1 MPLMRIRSLKDL
13 CANQCFSGIFKKTF
27 FCINSVIFSLNFK
40 KTLSTMNRIFF
51 LLLLLATLFSFQV
64 HGQSVMIHGG
74 GLFDGSGSDIR
85 ENVTIIIED
94 GIIESVTDGYL
105 DPEGGQMLI
114 DLKDKTVLP
123 GLIDLHVHLEMETNP
138 GRYAETFTMNPE
150 ERALRSVMYARRT
163 IEAGFTTVRDLG
175 GTGVNTALRDAVNAG
190 YIQGPRI
197 ISVGK
202 SIATTGGH
210 ADPTNGHR
218 HDLMGSPGPAEGVI
232 NGETEAREA
241 VRQRYKNGADHIKI
255 TATGGV
261 LSVAKSGQN
270 PQFMVDEVQAIV
282 ETANDYDMHVA
293 AHAHGKEGMLRAVNA
308 GVTTIEHGTYMD
320 EEVMDAMIE
329 KGTYYV
335 PTILAGNFVAEKAE
349 IDGFFPDLVRP
360 KAREIGPI
368 IQETFGKAYAYGVNI
383 AFGTD
388 SGVSPHGENAKEF
401 ALMVEAGMPPFEAI
415 MSSIKTGAEVLG
427 LYDQIGSIE
436 AGKAADIIAVDGN
449 PLENIQTLES
459 VSFVMKDGV
468 VIKN

>member
-1 MPLMRIRSLKDL
+1 
-13 CANQCFSGIFKKTF
+13 
-27 FCINSVIFSLNFK
+27 
-40 KTLSTMNRIFF
+40 MNRNFF
-51 LLLLLATLFSFQV
+51 LLFLFVTLFTFQA
-64 HGQSVMIHGG
+64 HGQSAVIHAGA
-74 GLFDGSGSDIR
+74 LFDGTGSDIR
-85 ENVTIIIED
+85 ENVTIVVED
-94 GIIESVTDGYL
+94 GIIESVSDGYT
-105 DPEGGQMLI
+105 DPEGNQMLI

-150 ERALRSVMYARRT
+150 DKALRSVMYARRT
-163 IEAGFTTVRDLG
+163 LEAGFTTVRDLG

-202 SIATTGGH
+202 AIATTGGH

-232 NGETEAREA
+232 NGEADAREA

-270 PQFMVDEVQAIV
+270 PQFMVDEVEAIV

-293 AHAHGKEGMLRAVNA
+293 AHAHGQEGMLRAVNA
-308 GVTTIEHGTYMD
+308 GVKTIEHGTYMD

-329 KGTYYV
+329 MGTYYV

-388 SGVSPHGENAKEF
+388 SGVSPHGENGKEF
-401 ALMVEAGMPPFEAI
+401 ALMVEAGMPPQEAI
-415 MSSIKTGAEVLG
+415 LSSVNTGAEVLG
-427 LYDQIGSIE
+427 LADQIGSIE
-436 AGKAADIIAVDGN
+436 AGKMADIIAVDDN
-449 PLENIQTLES
+449 PLENIQTLEE

-468 VIKN
+468 IIKN

>member
-1 MPLMRIRSLKDL
+1 MKR
-13 CANQCFSGIFKKTF
+13 
-27 FCINSVIFSLNFK
+27 V
-40 KTLSTMNRIFF
+40 ST
-51 LLLLLATLFSFQV
+51 LLLLFFLGAFQV
-64 HGQSVMIHGG
+64 HAQSTIIHAGS
-74 GLFDGSGSDIR
+74 LFDGTANDIR
-85 ENVTIIIED
+85 ENVTIIVSD
-94 GIIESVTDGYL
+94 GVIESVTDGFTN
-105 DPEGGQMLI
+105 PENGQNLI
-114 DLKDKTVLP
+114 DLSDKIVLP

-150 ERALRSVMYARRT
+150 DRALRSVMYVRRT

-282 ETANDYDMHVA
+282 ETANVYGMQVA

-320 EEVMDAMIE
+320 EEVMNAMVE

-349 IDGFFPDLVRP
+349 EEGFFPDLVRP
-360 KAREIGPI
+360 KAREIGPL

-388 SGVSPHGENAKEF
+388 SGVSPHGENGKEF
-401 ALMVEAGMPPFEAI
+401 ALMVEAGMPPAEAI
-415 MSSIKTGAEVLG
+415 LSSVKTGAEVLG
-427 LYDQIGSIE
+427 LSDQIGSIE
-436 AGKAADIIAVDGN
+436 AGKMADIIAVDDN
-449 PLENIQTLES
+449 PIENIQTLEN

-468 VIKN
+468 VVKN

>member
-1 MPLMRIRSLKDL
+1 MKR
-13 CANQCFSGIFKKTF
+13 
-27 FCINSVIFSLNFK
+27 V
-40 KTLSTMNRIFF
+40 ST
-51 LLLLLATLFSFQV
+51 LLLLFFLGAFQV
-64 HGQSVMIHGG
+64 HAQSTIIHAGS
-74 GLFDGSGSDIR
+74 LFDGTANDIR
-85 ENVTIIIED
+85 ENVTIIVSD
-94 GIIESVTDGYL
+94 GVIESVTDGFTN
-105 DPEGGQMLI
+105 PENGQNLI
-114 DLKDKTVLP
+114 DLSDKIVLP

-150 ERALRSVMYARRT
+150 DRALRSVMYVRRT

-282 ETANDYDMHVA
+282 ETANDYGMHVA

-320 EEVMDAMIE
+320 EEVMNAMVE

-349 IDGFFPDLVRP
+349 EEGFFPDLVRP
-360 KAREIGPI
+360 KAREIGPL

-388 SGVSPHGENAKEF
+388 SGVSPHGENGKEF
-401 ALMVEAGMPPFEAI
+401 ALMVEAGMPPAEAI
-415 MSSIKTGAEVLG
+415 LSSVKTGAEVLG
-427 LYDQIGSIE
+427 LSDQIGSIE
-436 AGKAADIIAVDGN
+436 AGKMADIIAVDDN
-449 PLENIQTLES
+449 PIENIQTLEN

-468 VIKN
+468 VVKN

>member
-1 MPLMRIRSLKDL
+1 MKRVS
-13 CANQCFSGIFKKTF
+13 
-27 FCINSVIFSLNFK
+27 
-40 KTLSTMNRIFF
+40 TLLLLF
-51 LLLLLATLFSFQV
+51 LLLGIFQV
-64 HGQSVMIHGG
+64 YAQSTIIHAGS
-74 GLFDGSGSDIR
+74 LFDGTANDIR
-85 ENVTIIIED
+85 DNVTIIVSD
-94 GIIESVTDGYL
+94 GVIESVTDGFTN
-105 DPEGGQMLI
+105 PENGQNLI
-114 DLKDKTVLP
+114 DLSDKTVLP
-123 GLIDLHVHLEMETNP
+123 GLIDLHVHLEGETNP
-138 GRYAETFTMNPE
+138 GRYVETFTMNPE
-150 ERALRSVMYARRT
+150 DRALRSVMFARRT

-202 SIATTGGH
+202 SLATTGGH

-218 HDLMGSPGPAEGVI
+218 FDLMGSPGPAEGVI
-232 NGETEAREA
+232 NGEAAAREA

-308 GVTTIEHGTYMD
+308 GVKTIEHGTYMD

-329 KGTYYV
+329 RETYYV
-335 PTILAGNFVAEKAE
+335 PTVLAGNFVAEKAE
-349 IDGFFPDLVRP
+349 VDGFFPDLVRP
-360 KAREIGPI
+360 KAREIGPL

-401 ALMVEAGMPPFEAI
+401 ALMVEAGMPPVEAI
-415 MSSIKTGAEVLG
+415 LSSVKTGAEVLG
-427 LYDQIGSIE
+427 LHDQIGSIE
-436 AGKAADIIAVDGN
+436 VGKMADIIAVDDN
-449 PLENIQTLES
+449 PIENIQTLEN

>member
-1 MPLMRIRSLKDL
+1 MKR
-13 CANQCFSGIFKKTF
+13 
-27 FCINSVIFSLNFK
+27 V
-40 KTLSTMNRIFF
+40 ST
-51 LLLLLATLFSFQV
+51 LLLLFFLGAFQV
-64 HGQSVMIHGG
+64 HAQSTIIHAGS
-74 GLFDGSGSDIR
+74 LFDGTANDIR
-85 ENVTIIIED
+85 ENVTIIVSD
-94 GIIESVTDGYL
+94 GVIESVTDGFTN
-105 DPEGGQMLI
+105 PENGQNLI
-114 DLKDKTVLP
+114 DLSDKIVLP

-150 ERALRSVMYARRT
+150 DRALRSVMYVRRT

-282 ETANDYDMHVA
+282 ETANDYGMHVA

-320 EEVMDAMIE
+320 EEVMNAMVE

-335 PTILAGNFVAEKAE
+335 PTILAGNLEILWRKKQKKRAFSRTWFVLKREKS
-349 IDGFFPDLVRP
+349 GRLSR
-360 KAREIGPI
+360 KRL
-368 IQETFGKAYAYGVNI
+368 GKR
-383 AFGTD
+383 
-388 SGVSPHGENAKEF
+388 
-401 ALMVEAGMPPFEAI
+401 MP
-415 MSSIKTGAEVLG
+415 TV
-427 LYDQIGSIE
+427 
-436 AGKAADIIAVDGN
+436 
-449 PLENIQTLES
+449 
-459 VSFVMKDGV
+459 
-468 VIKN
+468 

>member
-1 MPLMRIRSLKDL
+1 MKRVS
-13 CANQCFSGIFKKTF
+13 T
-27 FCINSVIFSLNFK
+27 FSL
-40 KTLSTMNRIFF
+40 LF
-51 LLLLLATLFSFQV
+51 LLLGTISSYA
-64 HGQSVMIHGG
+64 QSTIIHAGA
-74 GLFDGSGSDIR
+74 LFDGTGDEIR
-85 ENVTIIIED
+85 ENVTITVTD
-94 GIIESVTDGYL
+94 GIIESITDGFT
-105 DPEGGQMLI
+105 DPGDNQSLI
-114 DLKDKTVLP
+114 DLSEKTVLP
-123 GLIDLHVHLEMETNP
+123 GLIDLHVHLEGEMNP
-138 GRYAETFTMNPE
+138 GRYVETFTMNPE
-150 ERALRSVMYARRT
+150 DRALRSVMFARRT
-163 IEAGFTTVRDLG
+163 LEAGFTTVRDLG

-202 SIATTGGH
+202 SLATTGGH

-232 NGETEAREA
+232 NGEAAAREA

-270 PQFMVDEVQAIV
+270 PQFMIDEVQAIV
-282 ETANDYDMHVA
+282 ETATDYGMHVA

-308 GVTTIEHGTYMD
+308 GVKTIEHGTYMD

-329 KGTYYV
+329 RGTYYV
-335 PTILAGNFVAEKAE
+335 PTVLAGNFVAEKAE
-349 IDGFFPDLVRP
+349 VEGFFPDLVRP
-360 KAREIGPI
+360 KAREIGPL

-401 ALMVEAGMPPFEAI
+401 GLMVEAGMPPIEAI
-415 MSSIKTGAEVLG
+415 LSSVKTGAEILG
-427 LYDQIGSIE
+427 LHDQIGSIE
-436 AGKAADIIAVDGN
+436 PGKMADMIAVDDN
-449 PLENIQTLES
+449 PLENIQTLEN
-459 VSFVMKDGV
+459 VSFVMKDGM